1 MTEEE
6 ASVIPEFI
14 EIAPGRIIHRYQLA
28 HAVHP
33 SYRVATDF
41 LMDPDTLPPVVYM
54 AYMQFPVTDWKRPRV
69 DFRYEHFRSQEA
81 AEKAVANWIDREVGG
96 YLEYLEENYGKEFT
110 NGFESDPYKW
120 WNENCGKVADY
131 FRDEDNGPY
140 MDNEFIFQV
149 VEVCP
154 NE

>member
-41 LMDPDTLPPVVYM
+41 LMDPDTLPPVV
-54 AYMQFPVTDWKRPRV
+54 PPL
-69 DFRYEHFRSQEA
+69 
-81 AEKAVANWIDREVGG
+81 ANWIDRE
-96 YLEYLEENYGKEFT
+96 L
-110 NGFESDPYKW
+110 
-120 WNENCGKVADY
+120 AD
-131 FRDEDNGPY
+131 R
-140 MDNEFIFQV
+140 
-149 VEVCP
+149 P
-154 NE
+154 NEK